1 MRTLVEFDSRRKEEG
16 TQGWRRE
23 AGERERECA
32 TENMLEGTAQTSPS
46 SKFWQKARKVNRS
59 LAVR

>member
-23 AGERERECA
+23 AGERERERECDGEHVGRHSA
-32 TENMLEGTAQTSPS
+32 DVSIQ
-46 SKFWQKARKVNRS
+46 
-59 LAVR
+59 